1 MRTKT
6 FAAAS
11 LLAVAALVASSYVGP
26 AQAGSWAIWA
36 VVCASILVFAWG
48 YPRLVGLPAPLPLSA
63 VIALAGIGA
72 ATAATVAPMPSP
84 LQWMGAFGAVGVILV
99 FVTQLLRGT
108 GQRQRLESTLG
119 GCAGVLLV
127 VFGSGWV
134 AADRLAPNATNG
146 SMMLLSGLSIAA
158 AVLVSAI
165 PWPERLT
172 APLGLLAAILVGGV
186 ASVLVV
192 DVPVIPAVVVGA
204 VVGSV
209 VVCFHV
215 LLVSEAQVLR
225 GGSFSSAAPGVPG
238 APTEVSAEA
247 VGDPASTLREV
258 TMQPSAAGSGVL
270 GIWGAISVGVA
281 SVIASGALVYYVERM
296 LLH

>member
-11 LLAVAALVASSYVGP
+11 LVAVAALVASSYIGP
-26 AQAGSWAIWA
+26 DPAGSWAIWA
-36 VVCASILVFAWG
+36 VACVCILVFAWG
-48 YPRLVGLPAPLPLSA
+48 YPRLVGMPAPLPVST
-63 VIALAGIGA
+63 VIALAGIGS

-99 FVTQLLRGT
+99 FVTQLVRGT

-119 GCAGVLLV
+119 GCAGVLV
-127 VFGSGWV
+127 AVFGSGWV
-134 AADRLAPNATNG
+134 AADRLTPNATNG
-146 SMMLLSGLSIAA
+146 SMMLLSGLSIAS

-172 APLGLLAAILVGGV
+172 APLGLLAAVLVGGV
-186 ASVLVV
+186 ASVLVA
-192 DVPVIPAVVVGA
+192 DVPVVPAVVVGA

-215 LLVSEAQVLR
+215 LVVSEAQVLR
-225 GGSFSSAAPGVPG
+225 AGSFSAVAPGVPG
-238 APTEVSAEA
+238 APAGAADE
-247 VGDPASTLREV
+247 
-258 TMQPSAAGSGVL
+258 AAGTPGSSPEGATVAPSGVL
-270 GIWGAISVGVA
+270 GIWGAIAVGVA
-281 SVIASGALVYYVERM
+281 SVIASGALVYYVERL

>member
-1 MRTKT
+1 MRTET

-11 LLAVAALVASSYVGP
+11 LVAVAALVASSYIGP
-26 AQAGSWAIWA
+26 DRAGSWAIWA
-36 VVCASILVFAWG
+36 VVCACILVFAWG
-48 YPRLVGLPAPLPLSA
+48 YPRLVGMPAPLPVST

-99 FVTQLLRGT
+99 FVTQLVRGT

-119 GCAGVLLV
+119 GCAGVLVV

-134 AADRLAPNATNG
+134 AADRLTPNATNG
-146 SMMLLSGLSIAA
+146 SMMLLSGLSIAS

-186 ASVLVV
+186 ASVLVA
-192 DVPVIPAVVVGA
+192 DVPVFPAVVVGA

-215 LLVSEAQVLR
+215 LVVSEAQVLR
-225 GGSFSSAAPGVPG
+225 AGSFSAVAPGVPG
-238 APTEVSAEA
+238 APAGAADE
-247 VGDPASTLREV
+247 
-258 TMQPSAAGSGVL
+258 AAGTPGSSPEGATVAPSGVL
-270 GIWGAISVGVA
+270 GIWGAIAVGVA
-281 SVIASGALVYYVERM
+281 SVIASGALVYYVERL

>member
-6 FAAAS
+6 FATAS
-11 LLAVAALVASSYVGP
+11 LVAVAALVAASYVGP
-26 AQAGSWAIWA
+26 AEAGSWAIWA
-36 VVCASILVFAWG
+36 VVCVSVLVFAWG
-48 YPRLVGLPAPLPLSA
+48 YPRLVGLPAPWPLSA
-63 VIALAGIGA
+63 VIALAGLGA
-72 ATAATVAPMPSP
+72 STAATVAPMPSP
-84 LQWMGAFGAVGVILV
+84 LQWMGAFGALGVILV

-119 GCAGVLLV
+119 GCAGVLVV

-134 AADRLAPNATNG
+134 AADRLAPNAGNG

-172 APLGLLAAILVGGV
+172 APLGWLAAILVGGV

-192 DVPVIPAVVVGA
+192 DVSVIPAVVVGA

-215 LLVSEAQVLR
+215 LVVSEAQVLR
-225 GGSFSSAAPGVPG
+225 GGSFSTVAPG
-238 APTEVSAEA
+238 APGATAGPRDDVLGIAASPSAEQGT
-247 VGDPASTLREV
+247 V
-258 TMQPSAAGSGVL
+258 AGKEAGVL
-270 GIWGAISVGVA
+270 GIRGAIAVGVA
-281 SVIASGALVYYVERM
+281 CVIASGALVYYVERM